1 MKKHFKIFTL
11 LFIIPFIS
19 KGQLQFELSQNC
31 INAYA
36 SISQLK
42 IKEGEEFL
50 KNEKIKNP
58 TNALP
63 ILIQSYEDYYSL
75 VLNDNPDEYKRLK
88 NNKTTRLRNFEKSNK
103 KSPYY
108 LFSKAVVYL
117 QWAMI
122 EIKYEDNFEAATDFR
137 KAFLLLKENKKA
149 FPDFFYN
156 DIFLGAQESIIGTIP
171 DGYKWITTILG
182 LKGNTKSG
190 LLKLEKATEKCLTL
204 FKTDGQ
210 FFYIYLKNYLENESD
225 EALQL
230 IKKWNLDVKENHLFA
245 FMASNLYLNNYNAE
259 KAEKIILQKNSSSG
273 YMTVPMF
280 DYELGCAK
288 LFQLETSVARKYLL
302 EYVNTS
308 KSLFYKKDAL
318 LKIAYSYY
326 LENNVTQATLFKN
339 KILKLGNKI
348 SDADKQAEKFSK
360 NGTFS
365 PIELLKARLLSDGGE
380 HKNALKIMEKIDE
393 KIYSK
398 PDEILEYNYR
408 YARIYTELRNFDLAK
423 KYYQIT
429 INLPNPSNEYFPYRA
444 LLQLGYI
451 AEAEK
456 NNTLALNYF
465 NQVLDSPKHEYK
477 NSFDQRAKSGIIRIN
492 GK

>member
-1 MKKHFKIFTL
+1 MKKKFQLISF
-11 LFIIPFIS
+11 LFLIPFLS
-19 KGQLQFELSQNC
+19 KAQLQFELSQNC
-31 INAYA
+31 INAYS
-36 SISQLK
+36 SISALK

-50 KNEKIKNP
+50 KLERIKNP
-58 TNALP
+58 SNALP

-88 NNKTTRLRNFEKSNK
+88 NNKATRIRNFEKSNK

-108 LFSKAVVYL
+108 LFSKAVVYI

-137 KAFLLLKENKKA
+137 KAFLLFKENKKA
-149 FPDFFYN
+149 FPDFYYN

-171 DGYKWITTILG
+171 DGYKWITNILG

-190 LLKLEKATEKCLTL
+190 MEKLEKATEKCITL

-210 FFYIYLKNYLENESD
+210 FFYIYLKNYLENDSET
-225 EALQL
+225 ALEL
-230 IKKWNLDVKENHLFA
+230 IKKWNLDVKNNHLFA
-245 FMASNLYLNNYNAE
+245 FMSSNLYLNNFNAK
-259 KAEKIILQKNSSSG
+259 KAEQLIQNRNKSLE
-273 YMTVPMF
+273 YMDVPMF

-288 LFQLETSVARKYLL
+288 LFQLETTSARKNLLDYL
-302 EYVNTS
+302 NTS

-318 LKIAYSYY
+318 LKIAYSFY
-326 LENNVTQATLFKN
+326 LENNISQATLYKN
-339 KILKLGNKI
+339 KILKIGNRI
-348 SDADKQAEKFSK
+348 SDADKQAEKFAR
-360 NGTFS
+360 NGAFS
-365 PIELLKARLLSDGGE
+365 PIELLKARLLSDGGD
-380 HKNALKIMEKIDE
+380 HKNALKIMEKIDSKE
-393 KIYSK
+393 FTK

-408 YARIYTELRNFDLAK
+408 YARIYTELKSLELAK

-429 INLPNPSNEYFPYRA
+429 ISLPNPNNEYFPYRS
-444 LLQLGYI
+444 LLQLGFI
-451 AEAEK
+451 AEEEK
-456 NNTLALNYF
+456 NNTLALKYF
-465 NQVLDSPKHEYK
+465 NQVLNSSKHEYK